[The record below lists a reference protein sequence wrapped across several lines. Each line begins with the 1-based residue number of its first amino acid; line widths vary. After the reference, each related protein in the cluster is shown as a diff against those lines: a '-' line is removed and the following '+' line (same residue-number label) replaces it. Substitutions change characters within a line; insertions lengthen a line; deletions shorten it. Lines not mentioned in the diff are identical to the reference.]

1 MCERFLN
8 VQKIIPDFSLDPDL
22 RSIDSVDGGHMQII
36 LV

>member
-22 RSIDSVDGGHMQII
+22 LISSIDSVDGSHIQII
-36 LV
+36 